1 MRTGGSAQRVVDGAG
16 GRKYPLRMPSQ
27 KPLLVIGHKNPDTDS
42 ICAAI
47 TYARFK
53 REVLG
58 EEAQPRR
65 AGNVNPQTQFVLTRF
80 EAESPSMATDVRS
93 RIEDIMIPRESLIML
108 RESDTL
114 EKACDL
120 LTANRFSF
128 LPVVTGED
136 TCIGKLTAL
145 HLVGVLRRLVAGCRD
160 DAPIDQADKDLLS
173 GTVSALVDRAH
184 TTFTPEDVVRDV
196 QREIGKSNEGGFIIQ
211 DEGAHIKGVIT
222 RVNFIT
228 DSRLKVVMVDH
239 NEVQQAVDGI
249 EEADVVEIL
258 DHHRLAA
265 RTTSLPI
272 TFINRVVGSTCTII
286 ADLYRT
292 NGATPPSRDA
302 GLMLS
307 AMLSDTVI
315 LRSPTTTRLD
325 KEIADWLAGIS
336 GVDIETHGEEM
347 FAAGASLEGMDPG
360 KVIGRDQKIY
370 TEGERRFS
378 LSQFETIGFGPIL
391 AMKEGLA
398 TELERIIQAE
408 KCSFACL
415 MITDVSHETSLLLCR
430 GESRVLRAISYP
442 QREENLF
449 EMKGVLS
456 RKKQVLPF
464 FADLLKTI

>member
-1 MRTGGSAQRVVDGAG
+1 
-16 GRKYPLRMPSQ
+16 MPSQ

-47 TYARFK
+47 AYARFK
-53 REVLG
+53 SDVLG
-58 EEAQPRR
+58 EEAQARR

-80 EAESPSMATDVRS
+80 EAESPSLATDVRS
-93 RIEDIMIPRESLIML
+93 RIEDIMIPRKSLIML
-108 RESDTL
+108 RETDTL

-120 LTANRFSF
+120 LTTNRFSF

-145 HLVGVLRRLVAGCRD
+145 RLVGVLRRLAAGCRD
-160 DAPIDQADKDLLS
+160 DAPIDKADKDLLS
-173 GTVSALVDRAH
+173 GTVSALVERAH
-184 TTFTPEDVVRDV
+184 TTFKPDDVVRDV

-211 DEGAHIKGVIT
+211 DDDARIKGVIT

-249 EEADVVEIL
+249 EDADVVEIL

-292 NGATPPSRDA
+292 HGGTPPARDA

-315 LRSPTTTRLD
+315 LRSPTTTRMD
-325 KEIADWLAGIS
+325 KEIAEWLAGIA
-336 GVDIETHGEEM
+336 GVNIEKHGEEM

-360 KVIGRDQKIY
+360 KVIGRDQKVY
-370 TEGERRFS
+370 TEGGRRFS

-398 TELERIIQAE
+398 AELERIIQAE
-408 KCSFACL
+408 KCAFACL
-415 MITDVSHETSLLLCR
+415 MITDVSHDTSLLLCR
-430 GESRVLRAISYP
+430 GESRVLRAVSYP

-449 EMKGVLS
+449 EMMGVLS

-464 FADLLKTI
+464 FADLLKTL